1 VYGPEVNVCP
11 GVIVLIWVPVRDSQ
25 TCFEPGLG
33 LATVRL
39 LTVFLLWNSQR
50 ICCWTLMGILRFQ
63 ILGWVLYLS
72 KLGYVL
78 DTTFSCCLHCCP
90 YLWASRP
97 DSFKSIVDLLCRMFS
112 TNHLFTCTL
121 TELPYQFNQV
131 VFNFVVK
138 SGPSLMLGWYLL
150 QEDGLLHTTCGTP
163 NYVAPEVNPS
173 HPASVIYFLVH
184 L

>member
-1 VYGPEVNVCP
+1 
-11 GVIVLIWVPVRDSQ
+11 
-25 TCFEPGLG
+25 
-33 LATVRL
+33 
-39 LTVFLLWNSQR
+39 
-50 ICCWTLMGILRFQ
+50 MGILRFL
-63 ILGWVLYLS
+63 ILGWVLYIS

-78 DTTFSCCLHCCP
+78 DTTFSCCLHCRP
-90 YLWASRP
+90 YLWASRR
-97 DSFKSIVDLLCRMFS
+97 DSFRSIVDLLCRMFS

-131 VFNFVVK
+131 VFSFVVK

-173 HPASVIYFLVH
+173 HPASFIYFLVH
-184 L
+184 LYNFHLSWLFVQEAVVLGVRIYSALRIEALVTVSLVQWGIINTSRELSCLVG